1 MENNLDNSMILT
13 LFGEQVKN
21 FRTKQYLTQAELA
34 EKSHLH
40 RNSIVLIE
48 NGKQNPTLTLMY
60 KLSFALNVTLTDL
73 VADLCDTQKTKS

>member
-1 MENNLDNSMILT
+1 MEKNLDNSMILT

-34 EKSHLH
+34 EKSHLN

-60 KLSFALNVTLTDL
+60 KLSFALNVKMKDL
-73 VADLCDTQKTKS
+73 VDNL

>member
-1 MENNLDNSMILT
+1 MEDNLDNSVILT

-21 FRTKQYLTQAELA
+21 YRTKQYLTQAELA

-48 NGKQNPTLTLMY
+48 NGKQNPTLTLMCT
-60 KLSFALNVTLTDL
+60 LSFALNVKMKDL
-73 VADLCDTQKTKS
+73 VDNL